1 MTKRNSVNTL
11 NLWNVPEEPLDGD
24 NTSVF
29 PTKSSTESQKP
40 AEAYPEVE
48 EGFEPTF
55 VFHCKQ
61 VMSIYFIPAIDV

>member
-1 MTKRNSVNTL
+1 MATIHQFFQL
-11 NLWNVPEEPLDGD
+11 NQALNH
-24 NTSVF
+24 
-29 PTKSSTESQKP
+29 KKP